1 MNLIQKHH
9 KYRLSNSKKFD
20 DLVKINFNSILKN
33 NDVNKKGIKKF
44 ELLIKLNED
53 FPTFNIMHPL
63 RVSYYSALFF
73 KKNLKLI
80 NLSLFHNL
88 FEIKNVN
95 KKKYTKLLGKKLTDE
110 IKILTIDKNKKF
122 NSKYIDKYYRKINSS
137 PSIIQKVK
145 CLDKFDNLYNLKK
158 NPDRE
163 IKVKYIKEIVN
174 YILPLVKKHDSLLLK
189 YFQLLIKYNKNLLKK
204 NG

>member
-1 MNLIQKHH
+1 MNNPIQKHH
-9 KYRLSNSKKFD
+9 KYRLSSSKKFD
-20 DLVKINFNSILKN
+20 NLV
-33 NDVNKKGIKKF
+33 IKKF
-44 ELLIKLNED
+44 KNLHKNNVNNNKNFELLEELNKE
-53 FPTFNIMHPL
+53 FSTFNIMHPI
-63 RVSYYSALFF
+63 RVSFYSTLFF
-73 KKNLKLI
+73 KRNFNLI

-88 FEIKNVN
+88 FEIKKIN
-95 KKKYTKLLGKKLTDE
+95 KIKYIKLLGKKLTDE
-110 IKILTIDKNKKF
+110 IKILTIDNKKKF
-122 NSKYIDKYYRKINSS
+122 NSKYIVKYYKKINSS
-137 PSIIQKVK
+137 SDTIQKVK

-174 YILPLVKKHDSLLLK
+174 YILPIVKKHDPLLLK